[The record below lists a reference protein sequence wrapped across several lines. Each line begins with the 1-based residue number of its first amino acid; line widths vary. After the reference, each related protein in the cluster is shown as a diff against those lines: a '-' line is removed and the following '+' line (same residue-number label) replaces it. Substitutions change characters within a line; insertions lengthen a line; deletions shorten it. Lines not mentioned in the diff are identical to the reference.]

1 MKDAR
6 TTDRAATITLKKEKE
21 ETTEQLT
28 TEPTITADEITLTSE
43 LKEAKEMKTT
53 G

>member
-1 MKDAR
+1 MH
-6 TTDRAATITLKKEKE
+6 RAATITLKKEKE